1 MNNAINEEY
10 KRLKNLFTNVDESK
24 TELVD
29 ELLKKASF
37 LKVELDGLE
46 LQIKKYGSIQKSNK
60 GNVRESIYF
69 KTYLQSINVY
79 QSIIKTLNTIMGKN
93 SIDEDDEFDA
103 FLGSLKWTT

>member
-1 MNNAINEEY
+1 MNNAVNEEY

-46 LQIKKYGSIQKSNK
+46 LQI
-60 GNVRESIYF
+60 
-69 KTYLQSINVY
+69 
-79 QSIIKTLNTIMGKN
+79 
-93 SIDEDDEFDA
+93 
-103 FLGSLKWTT
+103 

>member
-10 KRLKNLFTNVDESK
+10 KRLKNLFANVDESK

-103 FLGSLKWTT
+103 FLGSLK

>member
-10 KRLKNLFTNVDESK
+10 KRLKNLFANVDESK